1 MQPSD
6 VNDDF
11 IRRVLMLGLYSV
23 TPNGDIISHVRRK
36 PRTLKQSL
44 MDDGYTRVGLSCDG
58 IVRYVKVHRIVAIAW
73 IENPDD
79 KPFVNHKDGRK
90 TNNAPWN
97 LEWSTTAENNEHARE
112 TGLVTYAKGEKLPH
126 TKLTERQIAE
136 IRALAATKTLTQKE
150 IGARYDIKQNTVSMI
165 VNRKN
170 WKELSLAA

>member
-1 MQPSD
+1 MQPSA

-23 TPNGDIISHVRRK
+23 SVNGDIISHVRRK
-36 PRTLKQSL
+36 TRMLKQSL

-79 KPFVNHKDGRK
+79 KQFVNHKDDKK
-90 TNNAPWN
+90 TNNVPRN

-112 TGLVTYAKGEKLPH
+112 TGLQVAHKGEALPH
-126 TKLTERQIAE
+126 SKLTKAQVIE

-150 IGARYDIKQNTVSMI
+150 IGARYGVGRSTISMI
-165 VNRKN
+165 VIGKN
-170 WKELSLAA
+170 WKETALAA